1 MHPGAGD
8 LVDTDQHRFS
18 GFPTGRAVFDKIV
31 GNLFQALICSNDLVV
46 LTQQLVQQRFL
57 VGIEFSL
64 FNFSQQ
70 FGCSGPFSPLPAFRP
85 DSRRPA

>member
-1 MHPGAGD
+1 MHPGTGD
-8 LVDTDQHRFS
+8 LVDANQHRFA
-18 GFPTGRAVFDKIV
+18 GFPNGRAVFDKII

-64 FNFSQQ
+64 IDLLSNTAVQSILATP
-70 FGCSGPFSPLPAFRP
+70 SFSPRF
-85 DSRRPA
+85 S